1 VPIAEVASS
10 MIRSSSSSGFC
21 VDAAAWAK
29 STRKL
34 SSRAARA
41 AVRFEGALR
50 APFPGR
56 HPHAAQLTAAHT
68 FKARVKGTTRDPY
81 LVWTQTGVRAAN
93 QFGYIGRR
101 IGSS

>member
-21 VDAAAWAK
+21 VDAAAWAQ
-29 STRKL
+29 SDEEAKL
-34 SSRAARA
+34 PRREA
-41 AVRFEGALR
+41 AVRFEGALRR

-68 FKARVKGTTRDPY
+68 FKARVKGTTRALP
-81 LVWTQTGVRAAN
+81 
-93 QFGYIGRR
+93 I
-101 IGSS
+101 